1 MSGSLSFSRRAAIG
15 LLAALTLAGAASPA
29 LAGGRHDS
37 RGRDCGPRYVD
48 RHDRRD
54 RGRDYDRRDR
64 DCDRRDVRRCE
75 PRYEPRCA
83 PPPRCDP
90 PRRPRSGISVRIVI
104 GG

>member
-37 RGRDCGPRYVD
+37 RGRDSGPRYVD
-48 RHDRRD
+48 RHDRGHDR
-54 RGRDYDRRDR
+54 RGRDYDRRDV
-64 DCDRRDVRRCE
+64 RRNDRCE
-75 PRYEPRCA
+75 PRYQPRCA